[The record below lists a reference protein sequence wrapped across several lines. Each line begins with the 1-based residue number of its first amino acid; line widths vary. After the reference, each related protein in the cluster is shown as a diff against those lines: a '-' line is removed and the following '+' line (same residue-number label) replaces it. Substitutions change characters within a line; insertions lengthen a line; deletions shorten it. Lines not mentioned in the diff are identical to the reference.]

1 MIVVAIS
8 LVGVFGLGYCIY
20 FDRLR
25 RQDPEYKK
33 KVKARRQKAV
43 EPKENALSGVTK
55 ISDLKDIEA
64 VRMFFQQEIQLGE
77 ELLKIGAEEVGVDH
91 LSNAVAVC
99 GQPFQLLVI
108 LHQTLPEHVFQ
119 LLLVKTASKAI
130 RMFFRP
136 DVLPGEKQSR
146 TKTAQNDVE

>member
-1 MIVVAIS
+1 MIIVVIS
-8 LVGVFGLGYCIY
+8 LGVLGLGYCIY
-20 FDRLR
+20 FDQRR

-33 KVKARRQKAV
+33 KVKARRLKAV
-43 EPKENALSGVTK
+43 EPKDNALSGVTK
-55 ISDLKDIEA
+55 ISDLKDVEA

-77 ELLKIGAEEVGVDH
+77 ELLRIGAEEVAVDH

-99 GQPFQLLVI
+99 GEPLHLLVI

-119 LLLVKTASKAI
+119 LLLVKTAKKAI

-136 DVLPGEKQSR
+136 DVLSGEKQS
-146 TKTAQNDVE
+146 KTRPAEEKNI

>member
-8 LVGVFGLGYCIY
+8 LGVLGLGYCIY
-20 FDRLR
+20 LDRQR

-43 EPKENALSGVTK
+43 EPIENALSGVTK

-77 ELLKIGAEEVGVDH
+77 ELLRIGAEEVGVDH

-119 LLLVKTASKAI
+119 LLLVTTARKAI

-146 TKTAQNDVE
+146 TRTAQDDVNN